1 MNNKNYA
8 GVVINNVSI
17 QTDKIF
23 TYKIPD
29 KFKEKIE
36 VGYRIK
42 VPFGKGNKAY
52 YGFVFDIYENCNNIN
67 NIKDITS
74 ICDSFPMLTSKDIDL
89 ICWMR
94 KRYLCSYIDC
104 IKLFIPTGVISGV
117 KEKLQYHM
125 YIGKPLEGRYIKDNY
140 KYIYDIVKK
149 YNGQFTKSD
158 LAKDFSLS
166 LSSINTLIKYN
177 FLYTEEQRIQRYNN
191 KEYTLYPAKVLNE
204 YQKNASDIILNSEM
218 DKFLLHGV
226 TGSGKTEIYM
236 NLVSSM
242 IQNKKDSIILVPE
255 ISLTPQIVERFKGR
269 FGSSIAVFHSRLSSG
284 ERYDEWFRVKERKVK
299 VAIGAR
305 SALFLPFHNLGLI
318 VIDEEHETSYKSESN
333 PKYNAREVAE
343 IMCLDKRCKLVL
355 GSATPSI
362 DTYYNAKN
370 GKFKLIRIDKRADGA
385 LMPHSSVIDMRD
397 ELIKNNKSIISSALY
412 EAISDRLNKKEQVII
427 FLNRRGF
434 SPFVSCR
441 KCGYVFRC
449 SKCDISLT
457 YHDEDKSLT
466 CHYCGIKRKMPS
478 VCPKCGS
485 KYIKYFGIGTE
496 RLEQEIKKFFP
507 SSRILRMDADST
519 RRKNSFENIY
529 YAFKNNTAD
538 ILIGTQMIA
547 KGLDFPNV
555 TLVGI
560 IAADLSLNMPDYRSS
575 ERTFQLITQVSGRS
589 GRGKKHGEVIIQ
601 TYSPDN
607 YSIRYSKDNAYDK
620 FYEEEIKIRKN
631 MDYPPFSKILCIN
644 LSSKNE
650 QLLIKRIMKL
660 GERLKSEYN
669 DCNLL
674 GPCPC
679 EISKIKDMFRWQII
693 IKQNFDLDF
702 ANSIKNMIYDELKDV
717 YNDIRINIDINPNS
731 LL

>member
-1 MNNKNYA
+1 MENKNFA
-8 GVVINNVSI
+8 GIVINNESI

-23 TYKIPD
+23 IYKIPE
-29 KFKEKIE
+29 KLKEKINI
-36 VGYRIK
+36 GYRIK
-42 VPFGKGNKAY
+42 VPFGKGNKIY
-52 YGFVFDIYENCNNIN
+52 YGFVFEIYEDCNNIKN
-67 NIKDITS
+67 TKDITS
-74 ICDSFPMLTSKDIDL
+74 ICDSFPMLTARDIEL
-89 ICWMR
+89 IFWMR
-94 KRYLCSYIDC
+94 KRYLCSFIDC
-104 IKLFIPTGVISGV
+104 IKLFIPTGIINGV
-117 KEKLQYHM
+117 KGKLQYHV
-125 YIGKPLEGRYIKDNY
+125 YLGKPLEGHYIKDNY

-149 YNGQFTKSD
+149 DNGRYTKNEI
-158 LAKDFSLS
+158 AKKFNLS
-166 LSSINTLIKYN
+166 LSSINTLIKYS
-177 FLYTEEQRIQRYNN
+177 FLYTEEDRIQRYNN
-191 KEYTLYPAKVLNE
+191 KDYTIYPEKILNE
-204 YQKNASDIILNSEM
+204 YQKNASNVILNSDI
-218 DKFLLHGV
+218 DKFLIHGV
-226 TGSGKTEIYM
+226 TGCGKTEIYM

-242 IQNKKDSIILVPE
+242 IKNQKDSIILVPE
-255 ISLTPQIVERFKGR
+255 ISLTPQMVERFKGR
-269 FGSSIAVFHSRLSSG
+269 FGRSIAVFHSRLSTG
-284 ERYDEWFRVKERKVK
+284 ERYDEWFRVKEGKVK

-305 SALFLPFHNLGLI
+305 SALFLPFNNLGLI

-333 PKYNAREVAE
+333 PKYNTREVAE
-343 IMCLDKRCKLVL
+343 KICSRGKCKLVL

-362 DTYYNAKN
+362 ETYYNAKN
-370 GKFKLIRIDKRADGA
+370 DKYKLIEIDKRADGA
-385 LMPHSSVIDMRD
+385 LMPHASVVDMRD
-397 ELIKNNKSIISSALY
+397 ELIKNNKSIISTSLH
-412 EAISDRLNKKEQVII
+412 EAISDRLNKKEQVMI

-466 CHYCGIKRKMPS
+466 CHYCGMKKKMPS
-478 VCPKCGS
+478 ICPKCGS

-496 RLEQEIKKFFP
+496 RLELEVKKFFP

-519 RRKNSFENIY
+519 KRKNSFENIY
-529 YAFKNNTAD
+529 YAFKNNAAD

-607 YSIRYSKDNAYDK
+607 YSIRYSMENAYNK
-620 FYEEEIKIRKN
+620 FYDEEIKIRRN

-669 DCNLL
+669 GCNIM

-693 IKQNFDLDF
+693 IKQDFNLNF